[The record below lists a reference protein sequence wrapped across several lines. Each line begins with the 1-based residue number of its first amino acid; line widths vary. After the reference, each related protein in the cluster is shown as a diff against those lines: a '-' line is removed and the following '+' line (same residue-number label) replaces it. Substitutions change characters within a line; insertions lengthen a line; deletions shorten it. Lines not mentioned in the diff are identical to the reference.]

1 MPYLRVSV
9 ATWKIDLREP
19 EGQAIIQ
26 QSRDELIPL
35 LHRQPGFVRYQ
46 GAVTGPWSSV
56 QVYEWES
63 EAQSEAGTQQITE
76 WLQRNGLGQQVDSLD
91 VHRGEVIVS
100 S

>member
-1 MPYLRVSV
+1 LNERVE
-9 ATWKIDLREP
+9 RERVCRSGSIP
-19 EGQAIIQ
+19 
-26 QSRDELIPL
+26 RDELIPL
-35 LHRQPGFVRYQ
+35 LRRQPGFIRHQ
-46 GAVTGPWSSV
+46 AAITGPRTSV